1 MKHAPNLH
9 KLVTEAEAQ
18 AMRREAEQGSLRER
32 RYASQRAALFARVAD
47 LLAQEG
53 QPEQA
58 REAGWDAQ
66 LCSLETNGMA
76 AYLRSGPYFRSRPF
90 APTYG
95 LSSGETLV
103 QEDGATRVADES
115 EDGAIGY
122 FARRLLADSASRAD
136 FALPPLMRARYAD
149 YLFDRGGLRSRS
161 QTDVFARRAIDA
173 YLMLANEALPDDDLT
188 VEANGFLFRAAVIAR
203 DIGAPSV
210 TTAVSE
216 AALQAI
222 GVLREDRRLGYVPD
236 AARALLVLGES
247 VDKDGLLSVVEAV
260 REAVLVER
268 AAGRLYRERLFLAVL
283 ANALRY
289 LGQADRRRET
299 LGEIV
304 WSYQREARVR
314 QPLSLLDA
322 AALFEDAARVARNL
336 AAPDKAGTEQLVSLM
351 ETTYDDADGGAEFG
365 RCEIRGKRTMEIVD
379 EFYQPVFA
387 GLPFDSVLYLLGA
400 LGWSHDL
407 YPRAEHL
414 ARIGLGD
421 ADGLER
427 MPAIFVRDDC
437 PERRVYGRDELL
449 TAQTQRQF
457 VRLLNVMVVVVGTLL
472 ERPVDGTR
480 LDELIERYLADR
492 HIVHPWDMPF
502 VRRGLERYIASDY
515 SSALHLLVPRV
526 GRVLRTVLQRIGVI
540 TGGLESAEDG
550 FLDVKDELLA
560 SLLNRRNVQDVLGEN
575 LWHYLH
581 TVLVSPEG
589 LDLQTLVAGGMM
601 KRSQATRVRC
611 LIVIHLLLSLVSY
624 ADYRSRKQDQ
634 DAPDADDADGRK
646 LPGTVAWQA
655 RLLRQIVESAAPNIL
670 PNGAPNLV
678 SGLLIQPNPLMAM
691 AGVSVDDPFAADVS
705 AHIAAERQREREAA
719 VSSNFDIVE
728 GDQ

>member
-1 MKHAPNLH
+1 MKVTSTRD
-9 KLVTEAEAQ
+9 LVTEAEAQ
-18 AMRREAEQGSLRER
+18 AMRREAEQGSLREL

-53 QPEQA
+53 QLEQA

-66 LCSLETNGMA
+66 LWSLETDGTA

-90 APTYG
+90 APIYG

-103 QEDGATRVADES
+103 QGDGSARVADEG

-188 VEANGFLFRAAVIAR
+188 IEANGFLFRAAVIAR
-203 DIGAPSV
+203 DIGVPSL
-210 TTAVSE
+210 TTAVSD

-222 GVLREDRRLGYVPD
+222 GALREDRRLGYVPD
-236 AARALLVLGES
+236 TVRSLLVLGES
-247 VDKDGLLSVVEAV
+247 VDKDRLPGVVEAV

-283 ANALRY
+283 AAALRY
-289 LGQADRRRET
+289 LDQADRRRET

-322 AALFEDAARVARNL
+322 AALFEDAARVAQSL
-336 AAPDKAGTEQLVSLM
+336 SAPDEGRTEQLVSFM
-351 ETTYDDADGGAEFG
+351 ETTYDDADGSVEFG
-365 RCEIRGKRTMEIVD
+365 RCEIRGKRTMEILD
-379 EFYQPVFA
+379 GFYQPVFA
-387 GLPFDSVLYLLGA
+387 DLPFDSVLYLLGA

-407 YPRAEHL
+407 YPRAERL

-421 ADGLER
+421 ADGLDR
-427 MPAIFVRDDC
+427 FPAIFVRDDC
-437 PERRVYGRDELL
+437 PERRVYGRDELF

-457 VRLLNVMVVVVGTLL
+457 VHLLNVMVVVVGTLL
-472 ERPVDGTR
+472 ERAVDDTR
-480 LDELIERYLADR
+480 LDGLIERYLADR
-492 HIVHPWDMPF
+492 HIVDPWDMPF
-502 VRRGLERYIASDY
+502 VRQGLERYIASDY

-526 GRVLRTVLQRIGVI
+526 GRVLRTVLRRVGVI
-540 TGGLESAEDG
+540 TGGLESVEDS
-550 FLDVKDELLA
+550 LLNVKDESLA
-560 SLLNRRNVQDVLGEN
+560 SLLNRRSVQDALGEN
-575 LWHYLH
+575 LWYYLH

-589 LDLQTLVAGGMM
+589 LDLQTLVAEGMM

-624 ADYRSRKQDQ
+624 ADYRSRKQDH
-634 DAPDADDADGRK
+634 DARDADDADGRK
-646 LPGTVAWQA
+646 LPDMIAWQMQVLH
-655 RLLRQIVESAAPNIL
+655 RIVESAAPNIL
-670 PNGAPNLV
+670 PNSAPNLV
-678 SGLLIQPNPLMAM
+678 SGLLMQPNPLMAM

-705 AHIAAERQREREAA
+705 ARIAAERQRERDEAA
-719 VSSNFDIVE
+719 QE
-728 GDQ
+728 QEKAHA